1 MSAILPFI
9 IENIHSM
16 KNILFI
22 ACVAILVWSCSLEQ
36 DHSHQDDAEHQPVES
51 DQQETESVTL
61 YSKNF
66 EVFAEFG
73 ILKVGQKSDFLI
85 HVTELN
91 QDYCALTGGNVK
103 VVLNVNGQIQS
114 KVAEQTQVGGIY
126 SLEIVPKDEGS
137 GILTFDIQSDSI
149 RERLSKGHIHI
160 YEENATDIH
169 HHGSS
174 ASNLVKYTKEQAWSG
189 DFNLVEVQVDSFSR
203 VITASGEFLA
213 MPGEKQS
220 VVANSQGIVLFET
233 RNLVQGQF
241 VNKNDVLFT
250 ISSEGLA
257 ENNIMVRYN
266 EARINFE
273 QSKGNF
279 NRHDELYKERI
290 ISEKQFLESKSE
302 YITDSINFYSLKR
315 SAGSDGMKVLA
326 PRSGYIHELNVS
338 EGQFVE
344 SGNLMATISAN
355 KVILL
360 KADLPQQYFNEL
372 GKIITTNFRPAYTT
386 RVYTLEELSGKLIAR
401 GASVAENN
409 HYMPIYFE
417 VNNDG
422 TILEGAF
429 SEFYLKTIPEPGHI
443 VLPVNSLIEELG
455 NYYVYVQVT
464 GEEYQ
469 KRSIKLLANDGIKVS
484 VASGLEVGE
493 RVVSEGAMLLKMAS
507 SSSMPVHSH
516 SH

>member
-1 MSAILPFI
+1 
-9 IENIHSM
+9 
-16 KNILFI
+16 
-22 ACVAILVWSCSLEQ
+22 
-36 DHSHQDDAEHQPVES
+36 
-51 DQQETESVTL
+51 
-61 YSKNF
+61 
-66 EVFAEFG
+66 
-73 ILKVGQKSDFLI
+73 
-85 HVTELN
+85 
-91 QDYCALTGGNVK
+91 
-103 VVLNVNGQIQS
+103 
-114 KVAEQTQVGGIY
+114 
-126 SLEIVPKDEGS
+126 
-137 GILTFDIQSDSI
+137 
-149 RERLSKGHIHI
+149 
-160 YEENATDIH
+160 
-169 HHGSS
+169 
-174 ASNLVKYTKEQAWSG
+174 
-189 DFNLVEVQVDSFSR
+189 
-203 VITASGEFLA
+203 
-213 MPGEKQS
+213 
-220 VVANSQGIVLFET
+220 
-233 RNLVQGQF
+233 
-241 VNKNDVLFT
+241 
-250 ISSEGLA
+250 
-257 ENNIMVRYN
+257 MVRYN

-279 NRHDELYKERI
+279 FRHNELYKERI
-290 ISEKQFLESKSE
+290 VSEKQFLESKSE

-338 EGQFVE
+338 EGQYVE
-344 SGNLMATISAN
+344 SGNLMATISTN
-355 KVILL
+355 RVILL

-372 GKIITTNFRPAYTT
+372 GKITTTNFRPAYTT

-409 HYMPIYFE
+409 HYMPVYFE

-429 SEFYLKTIPEPGHI
+429 AEFYLKTKLEPDHI
-443 VLPVNSLIEELG
+443 VLPVTSLIEEQG